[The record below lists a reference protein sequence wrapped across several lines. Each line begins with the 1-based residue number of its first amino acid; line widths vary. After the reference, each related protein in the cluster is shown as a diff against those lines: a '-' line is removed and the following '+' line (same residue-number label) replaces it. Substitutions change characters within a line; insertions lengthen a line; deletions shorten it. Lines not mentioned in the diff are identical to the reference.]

1 MYVSFQYLVAAVKLV
16 RREMYV
22 CFQQSTLDDSLM
34 WLILCYYFDNKIT
47 KMRIL
52 KIIYRYIKRDK
63 IKNNNIS
70 DKIEIIV
77 MKDKV

>member
-1 MYVSFQYLVAAVKLV
+1 
-16 RREMYV
+16 
-22 CFQQSTLDDSLM
+22 
-34 WLILCYYFDNKIT
+34 
-47 KMRIL
+47 MRIL